1 MSNHSD
7 ENEVVQSVVES
18 LLQVPESAHA
28 AVRFTTLLLLG
39 ELGEWMDK
47 HPAVVGKFSVCI
59 NSFLFSFSLFLFSF
73 FFFSEP
79 VLHCVLRSI
88 NDPSLAVAAS
98 NSLEAITSIC
108 RDHVKSHFDI
118 LLQVVSAL
126 VTLPIPTET
135 AVRVV
140 KGVTKVC
147 SRLPDHQI
155 ADALHQLCK
164 IHVDELT
171 RICQVTCQML
181 QENRYA

>member
-1 MSNHSD
+1 M
-7 ENEVVQSVVES
+7 
-18 LLQVPESAHA
+18 
-28 AVRFTTLLLLG
+28 
-39 ELGEWMDK
+39 
-47 HPAVVGKFSVCI
+47 
-59 NSFLFSFSLFLFSF
+59 
-73 FFFSEP
+73 
-79 VLHCVLRSI
+79 LHCVLRSI

-118 LLQVVSAL
+118 LLHVVNAL
-126 VTLPIPTET
+126 VTLPIPTDT

-155 ADALHQLCK
+155 TDALHQLCK

-171 RICQVTCQML
+171 RIGQVNSSYL
-181 QENRYA
+181 GIK

>member
-1 MSNHSD
+1 M
-7 ENEVVQSVVES
+7 VQSVVES
-18 LLQVPESAHA
+18 LLQVPETAHG

-47 HPAVVGKFSVCI
+47 HPAVVGT
-59 NSFLFSFSLFLFSF
+59 SFLYYTNTRLLIQLW
-73 FFFSEP
+73 FSEP
-79 VLHCVLRSI
+79 VLHCLLRSI

-98 NSLEAITSIC
+98 NSLEALTSVC
-108 RDHVKSHFDI
+108 RDHVTSHFDI

-126 VTLPIPTET
+126 VTLPIPTDT

-155 ADALHQLCK
+155 TDALHQLCK

-171 RICQVTCQML
+171 RICQVNTFL
-181 QENRYA
+181 VINFTTF

>member
-1 MSNHSD
+1 MRQCVLQHCFFWVNWV
-7 ENEVVQSVVES
+7 NGWINILPLSVS
-18 LLQVPESAHA
+18 LSSSLI
-28 AVRFTTLLLLG
+28 LLNYSSIITP
-39 ELGEWMDK
+39 D
-47 HPAVVGKFSVCI
+47 FI
-59 NSFLFSFSLFLFSF
+59 
-73 FFFSEP
+73 EP

-108 RDHVKSHFDI
+108 RDHLKSHFDI

-155 ADALHQLCK
+155 SDALHQLCK

-171 RICQVTCQML
+171 RIAQVIYLLVSLITDDNRQIFVNFGNFSIKVGKSV
-181 QENRYA
+181 ENRRQN